1 MSYFLVIYD
10 RHRQLK
16 PVIERV
22 TDSAGAQER
31 LFEIEAEL
39 GDDPDRGVVLLVA
52 DGEDDLRKTHGQYF
66 ERVDDLRR
74 LVTS

>member
-31 LFEIEAEL
+31 LFEIEE
-39 GDDPDRGVVLLVA
+39 PS
-52 DGEDDLRKTHGQYF
+52 
-66 ERVDDLRR
+66 
-74 LVTS
+74 LVTTLTAGSFFSSRTAKTTSARPTVSISSASMT